1 VLIVVLIIG
10 YFNFPLF
17 KRVDTPMAEI
27 NLKGVVIKIKFVQSG
42 ATTQDVT
49 QISMKR
55 DNGDERVIKNITKM
69 NFLVGYQILNDTS
82 LELMLKDTVFPT
94 NKVQTFNVILPRN

>member
-1 VLIVVLIIG
+1 
-10 YFNFPLF
+10 
-17 KRVDTPMAEI
+17 MAEI